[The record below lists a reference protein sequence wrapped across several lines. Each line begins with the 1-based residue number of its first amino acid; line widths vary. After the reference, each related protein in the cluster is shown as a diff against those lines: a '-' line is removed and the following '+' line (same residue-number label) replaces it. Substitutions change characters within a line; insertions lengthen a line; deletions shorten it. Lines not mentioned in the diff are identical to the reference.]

1 MSMDLI
7 IEDIGVKD
15 AGKGFA
21 RISEK
26 KMLELGLAPYDV
38 IEICGQRKSAIRIMP
53 MNNDDLGTDNS
64 IKIDG
69 LTRQNIKSSIKEK
82 VIIKKAELLTTN
94 KIVLSPSSA
103 KSLLFMNDTKILLT
117 QLNGIVVTAGDK
129 IQVKMP
135 GNKSEEFN
143 VISTNPS
150 SPSVI
155 DKKTKIDIKRLSG
168 KSQER
173 KITTYSDIGGLQE
186 QLKKIKDLVEL
197 PLKHPEIF
205 SRLGIDP
212 PRGLLLVGPPGT
224 GKTLLARAIAQ
235 ECGVNFIVVN
245 GPEIV
250 RKFYGESEALLREI
264 FQSASDKQPSILFID
279 EIDAVAPKRDRV
291 HGEVEKRIVGQLLAL
306 MDGLKDRGK
315 VIVLAATNMPNSLD
329 AALRRPGRF
338 DKEIFLDAPN
348 LSARK
353 EILEIHTRGMPLD
366 EDVNLDEISSMTS
379 GFVGADLEMLCKDA
393 ALMSVQKL
401 TNKESVDYDLLDSI
415 TISNHNFIEAA
426 NGIEPS
432 AIREIFIETP
442 KVDWDEIGGLE
453 DLKEILTKVV
463 INPIKKNK
471 FREKMPKGI
480 MLYGPPGSGKTML
493 AKALAN
499 TTGMNFIS
507 IKGPELISKYLGES
521 EEKLK
526 DFFVKAR
533 QVSPSILFIDEI
545 DSICT
550 TNKDSLNSGTQR
562 IISQLLL
569 EMDGFKDLSNVV
581 VLAATN
587 KIQLIDKALLRSGRF
602 DLLLETKNPS
612 ILELIS
618 MFEIKKKAKSL
629 DISPS
634 KKQLEVL
641 LKDFNGADI
650 DTMFNLAV
658 QFSDT
663 LKIDYESL
671 KRAVNEIQKRK
682 NI

>member
-1 MSMDLI
+1 MSIDLV

-15 AGKGFA
+15 ANKGFA

-26 KMLELGLAPYDV
+26 KMQQLGLEPYDIV
-38 IEICGQRKSAIRIMP
+38 EICGQRKSAIRIMP
-53 MNNDDLGTDNS
+53 MKNDDVSKDNS

-82 VIIKKAELLTTN
+82 VIIKKAELLATN
-94 KIVLSPSSA
+94 KIVLSPSNPN
-103 KSLLFMNDTKILLT
+103 SLLFMNDTKILLT
-117 QLNGIVVTAGDK
+117 QLNSFVVTAGDK
-129 IQVKMP
+129 LHLKLP

-155 DKKTKIDIKRLSG
+155 DKKTKIDIKRQNRNSE
-168 KSQER
+168 ER
-173 KITTYSDIGGLQE
+173 KVTTYSDIGGLQE

-212 PRGLLLVGPPGT
+212 PKGLLLVGPPGT

-235 ECGVNFIVVN
+235 ECGVNFILVN

-264 FQSASDKQPSILFID
+264 FQNASDKQPSILFID

-315 VIVLAATNMPNSLD
+315 VIVLAATNMPNSID
-329 AALRRPGRF
+329 PALRRPGRF
-338 DKEIFLDAPN
+338 DKEIVLDAPN
-348 LSARK
+348 ISARK

-366 EDVNLDEISSMTS
+366 ENVNLEEISNITS

-393 ALMSVQKL
+393 ALISVQKL
-401 TNKESVDYDLLDSI
+401 TDKESVNYDLLDSI
-415 TISNHNFIEAA
+415 KVSNANFIEAV

-432 AIREIFIETP
+432 AIREIFVETP
-442 KVDWDEIGGLE
+442 KVKWDEIGGLE
-453 DLKEILTKVV
+453 DLKEILQMVV
-463 INPIKKNK
+463 INPIKNNE

-480 MLYGPPGSGKTML
+480 MLCGPPGSGKTML

-499 TTGMNFIS
+499 LSGMNFIS
-507 IKGPELISKYLGES
+507 IKGPELVSKYLGES

-526 DFFVKAR
+526 DFFNKAR

-545 DSICT
+545 DTICLQESSYN
-550 TNKDSLNSGTQR
+550 TNTHRLT
-562 IISQLLL
+562 SQLLL
-569 EMDGFKDLSNVV
+569 EMDGFKDLNNVV

-587 KIQLIDKALLRSGRF
+587 KIEQIDKSLLRSGRF
-602 DLLLETKNPS
+602 DLVLETRTPNIK
-612 ILELIS
+612 ELIS
-618 MFEIKKKAKSL
+618 IFNIKKNTKGL
-629 DISPS
+629 EVDLT
-634 KKQLEVL
+634 KKQLESL

-658 QFSDT
+658 QFGNT
-663 LKIDYESL
+663 IKLDYKSL
-671 KRAVNEIQKRK
+671 TRAANEIEKRK
-682 NI
+682 NL

>member
-1 MSMDLI
+1 MSIDLV

-15 AGKGFA
+15 ANKGFA

-26 KMLELGLAPYDV
+26 KMQQLGLEPYDIV
-38 IEICGQRKSAIRIMP
+38 EICGQRKSAIRIMP
-53 MNNDDLGTDNS
+53 MKNDDVSKDNS

-82 VIIKKAELLTTN
+82 VIIKKAELLATN
-94 KIVLSPSSA
+94 KIVLSPSNPN
-103 KSLLFMNDTKILLT
+103 SLLFMNDTKILLT
-117 QLNGIVVTAGDK
+117 QLNSFVVTAGDK
-129 IQVKMP
+129 LHLKLP

-155 DKKTKIDIKRLSG
+155 DKKTKIDIKRQNRNSE
-168 KSQER
+168 ER
-173 KITTYSDIGGLQE
+173 KVTTYSDIGGLQE

-212 PRGLLLVGPPGT
+212 PKGLLLVGPPGT

-235 ECGVNFIVVN
+235 ECGVNFILVN

-264 FQSASDKQPSILFID
+264 FQNASDKQPSILFID

-315 VIVLAATNMPNSLD
+315 VIVLAATNMPNSID
-329 AALRRPGRF
+329 PALRRPGRF
-338 DKEIFLDAPN
+338 DKEIVLDAPN
-348 LSARK
+348 ISARK

-366 EDVNLDEISSMTS
+366 ENVNLEEISNITS

-393 ALMSVQKL
+393 ALISVQKL
-401 TNKESVDYDLLDSI
+401 TDKESVNYDLLDSI
-415 TISNHNFIEAA
+415 KVSNANFIEAV

-432 AIREIFIETP
+432 AIREIFVETP
-442 KVDWDEIGGLE
+442 KVKWDEIGGLE
-453 DLKEILTKVV
+453 DLKEILQMVV
-463 INPIKKNK
+463 INPIKNNE

-499 TTGMNFIS
+499 LSGMNFIS
-507 IKGPELISKYLGES
+507 IKGPELVSKYLGES

-526 DFFVKAR
+526 DFFNKAR

-545 DSICT
+545 DTICLQESSYN
-550 TNKDSLNSGTQR
+550 TNTHRLT
-562 IISQLLL
+562 SQLLL
-569 EMDGFKDLSNVV
+569 EMDGFKDLNNVV

-587 KIQLIDKALLRSGRF
+587 KIEQIDKSLLRSGRF
-602 DLLLETKNPS
+602 DLVLETRTPNIK
-612 ILELIS
+612 ELIS
-618 MFEIKKKAKSL
+618 IFNIKKNTKGL
-629 DISPS
+629 EVDLT
-634 KKQLEVL
+634 KKQLESL

-658 QFSDT
+658 QFGNT
-663 LKIDYESL
+663 IKLDYKSL
-671 KRAVNEIQKRK
+671 TRAANEIEKRK
-682 NI
+682 NL